1 MEEKWIT
8 SPYKCMLLISLEGTQ
23 LLQSLTSHRPCKI
36 NNFTEAM
43 QAKPN
48 RIVHGH
54 LKKPGA
60 KGQHG
65 L

>member
-1 MEEKWIT
+1 
-8 SPYKCMLLISLEGTQ
+8 MLLILFEEIQ
-23 LLQSLTSHRPCKI
+23 QNITSHEPCKI
-36 NNFTEAM
+36 NNFTETI
-43 QAKPN
+43 QAKLI

-60 KGQHG
+60 KDQHG